1 MHTASLLAHKPA
13 GGVWSRERQEPCTSL
28 NPSCECNV
36 GGDFL
41 PSKCLV
47 LSTLPLLFATLSS
60 LCKYRREFVKT
71 APQIPSRRALAGLAV
86 VTVLST
92 IEKRRKD
99 QEQRKEQGKPLIES
113 EDMSGELQTI
123 PARHGVATFVP
134 RGRTI
139 KVINTYGKQVVSMWA
154 FTLGAPPEDGDDDGP
169 GDEEIE
175 EEVKK
180 LQDAAEQEDGQ
191 REAQDSKAASNE
203 KQDPNETDSSGQES
217 SDQGQEQ
224 GSQSESGSAEK
235 SNEEHEDPPEQ
246 APDTPDNEKT
256 TEYTEEPTEKPAQQ
270 PSKRTWASYLP
281 SIPYRS
287 KGKGNAAEKSEAEQE
302 PSPEEQKAQNEANTK
317 KWSSYIPTGK
327 GFSSYIP
334 NVEVPSKEGVV
345 SAFKS
350 SHYRDPNKS
359 YAEQL
364 YDFSKTPVG
373 AGTIAAATGSGYASS
388 VYAAYSAYAQTHPS
402 KDSRPPMEYLSLPHT
417 RASSYKLVP
426 EVDDTLLTNL
436 RNPIITLV
444 EDTTPG
450 AHDTLT
456 AACDANLYAALGVD
470 KPAEHGSCAENLV
483 LALKEL
489 NENAGLKGAKA
500 VGADI
505 SVNIAP
511 TPLHLF
517 MVTPI
522 SLSSETEPT
531 ECGAKGATLAVE
543 EPKGK
548 KRGFVRF
555 KAERDVVVVFSA
567 CPMDVGP
574 QNGGR
579 CMAANFM
586 VEDADA
592 DDGAS
597 LKSGKSGRKSPKKLT
612 PAGKK
617 DGGAGEK
624 SEENPE
630 VRHQPAETQ
639 QAKDEPDAGAQTDE
653 AGADAPA
660 AEKEVEEKQTR
671 AKPKAAAEE
680 RKADD
685 KGSDAPSS
693 AAATPKKK
701 PKKLEVRSKQ

>member
-1 MHTASLLAHKPA
+1 MPISTKNQIPSL
-13 GGVWSRERQEPCTSL
+13 
-28 NPSCECNV
+28 
-36 GGDFL
+36 
-41 PSKCLV
+41 
-47 LSTLPLLFATLSS
+47 
-60 LCKYRREFVKT
+60 KT

-92 IEKRRKD
+92 IEKRRK
-99 QEQRKEQGKPLIES
+99 QQEQGKEGDKPPIQV

-154 FTLGAPPEDGDDDGP
+154 FTLGAPPEDGDEDGP
-169 GDEEIE
+169 GAEEIE
-175 EEVKK
+175 KAAKE
-180 LQDAAEQEDGQ
+180 LQEAAEKDEGQ
-191 REAQDSKAASNE
+191 GE
-203 KQDPNETDSSGQES
+203 KQEIDGPAEEES
-217 SDQGQEQ
+217 SAQKSLGQNKGTTEQ
-224 GSQSESGSAEK
+224 LESSREKVSEEK
-235 SNEEHEDPPEQ
+235 RGAPSEHAPE
-246 APDTPDNEKT
+246 TPDNEKA
-256 TEYTEEPTEKPAQQ
+256 TEGTAKSIKDTAGATETSAKQ

-287 KGKGNAAEKSEAEQE
+287 KGKGDKAEKAEAGAEQE
-302 PSPEEQKAQNEANTK
+302 PSPEEQKAQDEANTK
-317 KWSSYIPTGK
+317 KWSSYMPTGK
-327 GFSSYIP
+327 GFSSYMP
-334 NVEVPSKEGVV
+334 NVEVPSREGVV

-388 VYAAYSAYAQTHPS
+388 VYAVYSAYAQTHPLR
-402 KDSRPPMEYLSLPHT
+402 DDRPPMEYLSLPHT

-436 RNPIITLV
+436 RNPIVTLV
-444 EDTTPG
+444 EDTSPG

-456 AACDANLYAALGVD
+456 AACDANLYASLGVD

-517 MVTPI
+517 MVAPI
-522 SLSSETEPT
+522 DVRSDAKTAEA
-531 ECGAKGATLAVE
+531 GAKGARLAVE
-543 EPKGK
+543 EPRGK
-548 KRGFVRF
+548 KRCFVRF
-555 KAERDVVVVFSA
+555 RAERDVVVVFSA
-567 CPMDVGP
+567 CPNEVGP

-586 VEDADA
+586 VEDAEA
-592 DDGAS
+592 DDQA
-597 LKSGKSGRKSPKKLT
+597 LKSGSEKKIQEAT
-612 PAGKK
+612 PQRAQETKTESAPTK
-617 DGGAGEK
+617 
-624 SEENPE
+624 
-630 VRHQPAETQ
+630 AEDK
-639 QAKDEPDAGAQTDE
+639 ADE
-653 AGADAPA
+653 
-660 AEKEVEEKQTR
+660 
-671 AKPKAAAEE
+671 
-680 RKADD
+680 KADD
-685 KGSDAPSS
+685 KGSEERSDAACEDS
-693 AAATPKKK
+693 PKPRKK

>member
-1 MHTASLLAHKPA
+1 
-13 GGVWSRERQEPCTSL
+13 
-28 NPSCECNV
+28 
-36 GGDFL
+36 
-41 PSKCLV
+41 
-47 LSTLPLLFATLSS
+47 
-60 LCKYRREFVKT
+60 
-71 APQIPSRRALAGLAV
+71 
-86 VTVLST
+86 
-92 IEKRRKD
+92 
-99 QEQRKEQGKPLIES
+99 
-113 EDMSGELQTI
+113 MSGELQTI

-154 FTLGAPPEDGDDDGP
+154 FTLGAPPEEDDEG
-169 GDEEIE
+169 GLGAEEIE
-175 EEVKK
+175 EEAKK
-180 LQDAAEQEDGQ
+180 LQEAAFAESKGGEDKTLPAD
-191 REAQDSKAASNE
+191 EE
-203 KQDPNETDSSGQES
+203 KQESKPEDSAGSKEEKKEQPDVSKGEES
-217 SDQGQEQ
+217 
-224 GSQSESGSAEK
+224 K
-235 SNEEHEDPPEQ
+235 EEHEDPPEQ
-246 APDTPDNEKT
+246 APDTPDNEKS
-256 TEYTEEPTEKPAQQ
+256 TEDTDDTAKTDEKTAKQ

-287 KGKGNAAEKSEAEQE
+287 KGGKGDKADSKDAEQE

-327 GFSSYIP
+327 GFSNYIP
-334 NVEVPSKEGVV
+334 NVEVPSKDGVV

-388 VYAAYSAYAQTHPS
+388 VYAAYTAYSQAHPS
-402 KDSRPPMEYLSLPHT
+402 DSSLPPMEYLSLPHT

-444 EDTTPG
+444 EDSTSG

-456 AACDANLYAALGVD
+456 AACDANLYTALGVD

-489 NENAGLKGAKA
+489 NENAGLKGTKA

-517 MVTPI
+517 MVAPI
-522 SLSSETEPT
+522 EVPSDAKTSGS
-531 ECGAKGATLAVE
+531 GAKGAKLAVE
-543 EPKGK
+543 EPQGK

-555 KAERDVVVVFSA
+555 RAERDVVVVFSA

-586 VEDADA
+586 VEEADGDNDA
-592 DDGAS
+592 AS
-597 LKSGKSGRKSPKKLT
+597 IKSKSGKKTPPRKLGDGSQSKDATEKKEDAEKTKPKPKKLNA
-612 PAGKK
+612 PNAQGEDKRAERK
-617 DGGAGEK
+617 DAETTQSASKNEEKGGASSPAKTEEKAEDKAEEK
-624 SEENPE
+624 SEEK
-630 VRHQPAETQ
+630 AED
-639 QAKDEPDAGAQTDE
+639 KSS
-653 AGADAPA
+653 
-660 AEKEVEEKQTR
+660 EKSS
-671 AKPKAAAEE
+671 
-680 RKADD
+680 D
-685 KGSDAPSS
+685 KGSDEGVK
-693 AAATPKKK
+693 PKKK
-701 PKKLEVRSKQ
+701 PKKLQVRSKP

>member
-1 MHTASLLAHKPA
+1 
-13 GGVWSRERQEPCTSL
+13 
-28 NPSCECNV
+28 
-36 GGDFL
+36 
-41 PSKCLV
+41 
-47 LSTLPLLFATLSS
+47 
-60 LCKYRREFVKT
+60 
-71 APQIPSRRALAGLAV
+71 
-86 VTVLST
+86 
-92 IEKRRKD
+92 
-99 QEQRKEQGKPLIES
+99 
-113 EDMSGELQTI
+113 MSGELQTI

-154 FTLGAPPEDGDDDGP
+154 FTLGAPPEEGDEDAP

-175 EEVKK
+175 EEAKK
-180 LQDAAEQEDGQ
+180 LQEAAEREEGQSEKKEPEPAKEKKSKDQE
-191 REAQDSKAASNE
+191 SKDQMEDKKEHS
-203 KQDPNETDSSGQES
+203 DSSTG
-217 SDQGQEQ
+217 EQ
-224 GSQSESGSAEK
+224 SKKG
-235 SNEEHEDPPEQ
+235 HEDPPEQ
-246 APDTPDNEKT
+246 APEIPDNEKSTEGT
-256 TEYTEEPTEKPAQQ
+256 TKSVEKAARQL
-270 PSKRTWASYLP
+270 SKRTWASYLP

-287 KGKGNAAEKSEAEQE
+287 KGKGDKIGKAEVEQE
-302 PSPEEQKAQNEANTK
+302 PSPDEQRAQNEANTK

-373 AGTIAAATGSGYASS
+373 AGTIAAATGSGYAST

-456 AACDANLYAALGVD
+456 AACDANLYAALGVE

-522 SLSSETEPT
+522 ELPSDAKTTES
-531 ECGAKGATLAVE
+531 GAKGAKLAVE

-555 KAERDVVVVFSA
+555 RAERDVVVVFSA

-586 VEDADA
+586 VEEAEA
-592 DDGAS
+592 DDNAS
-597 LKSGKSGRKSPKKLT
+597 VKSGKSRRKMPPKKLNA
-612 PAGKK
+612 AGKK
-617 DGGAGEK
+617 DESKEATEK
-624 SEENPE
+624 IE
-630 VRHQPAETQ
+630 
-639 QAKDEPDAGAQTDE
+639 
-653 AGADAPA
+653 
-660 AEKEVEEKQTR
+660 EKEEKIEK
-671 AKPKAAAEE
+671 AKPKKLNAPNEEDEDKRAE
-680 RKADD
+680 RKETEDNGSE
-685 KGSDAPSS
+685 KGSDAPSEES
-693 AAATPKKK
+693 AKPKKK
-701 PKKLEVRSKQ
+701 PKKLQVRSRQ

>member
-1 MHTASLLAHKPA
+1 
-13 GGVWSRERQEPCTSL
+13 
-28 NPSCECNV
+28 
-36 GGDFL
+36 
-41 PSKCLV
+41 
-47 LSTLPLLFATLSS
+47 
-60 LCKYRREFVKT
+60 
-71 APQIPSRRALAGLAV
+71 
-86 VTVLST
+86 
-92 IEKRRKD
+92 
-99 QEQRKEQGKPLIES
+99 
-113 EDMSGELQTI
+113 MSGELQTI

-154 FTLGAPPEDGDDDGP
+154 FTLGAPPEDGDEDVPD
-169 GDEEIE
+169 DEEIE
-175 EEVKK
+175 EEAKK
-180 LQDAAEQEDGQ
+180 LQEAAEQEESQGKEQESKPAGEKEVSEKESGKEPSEEKEPAAESNSEETKEDK
-191 REAQDSKAASNE
+191 DSPETPDNE
-203 KQDPNETDSSGQES
+203 KPTEAPENEKPTE
-217 SDQGQEQ
+217 
-224 GSQSESGSAEK
+224 
-235 SNEEHEDPPEQ
+235 
-246 APDTPDNEKT
+246 TPDNEKT
-256 TEYTEEPTEKPAQQ
+256 TEKTDEIRDKTAKQ

-287 KGKGNAAEKSEAEQE
+287 KGKDGKADKSEAEQE

-327 GFSSYIP
+327 GFSNYIP

-350 SHYRDPNKS
+350 SHLRDPNKS

-388 VYAAYSAYAQTHPS
+388 VYAAYSAYAQANPS

-417 RASSYKLVP
+417 RAASSKLVP

-436 RNPIITLV
+436 RNPIITFI

-470 KPAEHGSCAENLV
+470 RPAEHGSCAENLV

-489 NENAGLKGAKA
+489 NDGAGLKGAKS

-517 MVTPI
+517 MAAPI
-522 SLSSETEPT
+522 ALPGDDSVAGA
-531 ECGAKGATLAVE
+531 GAKGARLAVE

-555 KAERDVVVVFSA
+555 RAERDVVLVFSA

-586 VEDADA
+586 VEEAEA
-592 DDGAS
+592 DDAA
-597 LKSGKSGRKSPKKLT
+597 GKSAKPKKLAA
-612 PAGKK
+612 AGGKEEK
-617 DGGAGEK
+617 SGEK
-624 SEENPE
+624 
-630 VRHQPAETQ
+630 A
-639 QAKDEPDAGAQTDE
+639 
-653 AGADAPA
+653 
-660 AEKEVEEKQTR
+660 EEKQQQPTDQKED
-671 AKPKAAAEE
+671 AQPESEQGDAQPEPEQGDAQPESEQEGSEKSSEKS
-680 RKADD
+680 
-685 KGSDAPSS
+685 SDAAST
-693 AAATPKKK
+693 AAPKKK